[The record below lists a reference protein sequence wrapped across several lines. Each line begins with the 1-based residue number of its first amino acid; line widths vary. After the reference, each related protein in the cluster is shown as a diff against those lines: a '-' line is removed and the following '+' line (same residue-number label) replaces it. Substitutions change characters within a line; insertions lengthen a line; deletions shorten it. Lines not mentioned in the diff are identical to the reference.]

1 KKLLF
6 CQLCAAAHSTPPP
19 TAFFDLRSYER
30 RFFFQ
35 KPFVLPTV
43 CLGAFDPSP
52 DSFFDRQFHT
62 VAMKFH
68 YIYIA

>member
-1 KKLLF
+1 VL
-6 CQLCAAAHSTPPP
+6 P
-19 TAFFDLRSYER
+19 TVRRGAFDPSPYSFFDLRSCER

-35 KPFVLPTV
+35 KTFVLPTV